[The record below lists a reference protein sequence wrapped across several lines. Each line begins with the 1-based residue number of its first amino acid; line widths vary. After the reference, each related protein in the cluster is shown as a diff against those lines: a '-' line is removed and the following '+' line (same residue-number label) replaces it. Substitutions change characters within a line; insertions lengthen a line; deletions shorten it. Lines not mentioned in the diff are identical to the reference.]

1 MKNTLVFIQPS
12 LILRLLA
19 SKKEGTL
26 DPVYPGKRNVTTAEG
41 TPATDVP
48 SLLMQDSFLNGK
60 LKAGTDYS
68 SSQSAGE
75 PCQREGIPREELC
88 PFYALHNA
96 GHLGHCFFPQFC
108 TVITS
113 ILWFTFYKMHLQSF
127 LCKNNEFFSKRY
139 FCHEGNRYCSKDYW
153 YIFPVL

>member
-19 SKKEGTL
+19 SEKEGTL

-48 SLLMQDSFLNGK
+48 SLLMQDAFLNGK

-75 PCQREGIPREELC
+75 SCQREGIPREELC

-96 GHLGHCFFPQFC
+96 GHLGHCFFP
-108 TVITS
+108 
-113 ILWFTFYKMHLQSF
+113 
-127 LCKNNEFFSKRY
+127 
-139 FCHEGNRYCSKDYW
+139 
-153 YIFPVL
+153 PVLHCYYQHFMVHIL